1 MEYAMELHVT
11 IKSVYGTDTVY
22 PNCTRSKLLSQ
33 LAGQKT
39 LTPRAVEIAKLL
51 GYTFH
56 VEQDTKT
63 I

>member
-1 MEYAMELHVT
+1 MELHVM
-11 IKSVYGTDTVY
+11 IKSVYGNETVY
-22 PNCTRSKLLSQ
+22 PNCTKSKLLSQ

-39 LTPRAVEIAKLL
+39 MTPRMIKLAKLL

-56 VEQDTKT
+56 VEHDSKT

>member
-1 MEYAMELHVT
+1 MELHVT
-11 IKSVYGTDTVY
+11 IKSVYGNEAVY
-22 PNCTRSKLLSQ
+22 PNCTKSKLLSQ

-39 LTPRAVEIAKLL
+39 LTPQTIKIAKLL

-56 VEQDTKT
+56 VEQSSKT